1 MSKSFGSQTYSR
13 FVFRKKKLAAFW
25 PNWKPE
31 ARLLFPIN
39 RPRLTCVRADRT
51 GKIPKN
57 ASDCECLI
65 FSRLITKNRVFAPNY
80 KNNRQASWYWP
91 EFRMRS
97 LSRNLHA
104 LIYINSNNKLK
115 FRSYTFL
122 HKCRAHTYPRSFR
135 ILQTVDDEPII
146 FCFILVDWWAA
157 VNLISKMRQ
166 IRKQQLAQKVK
177 CPLK

>member
-122 HKCRAHTYPRSFR
+122 HKCLAHTPKVFSDFA
-135 ILQTVDDEPII
+135 DSW
-146 FCFILVDWWAA
+146 WWA
-157 VNLISKMRQ
+157 NNILFYISRLVSGGESY
-166 IRKQQLAQKVK
+166 QQNAPDKK
-177 CPLK
+177 TTIGAESEMSP